1 MSGWGNIFKKPSIYY
16 HGLYWI
22 FNALFFTVIWWSRN
36 DYKYFFL
43 YLQENFAYLPGGMI
57 FTYFSVYY
65 LIPRFFFRNKII
77 LYIILQFLVL
87 LLYPV
92 ASNLVSAYFISPV
105 LLGVEAKFLFYYGYL
120 SIILILVFDIFP
132 LAGVIVLN
140 RFKKEAFARQRAELE
155 KTATEL
161 KLKEA
166 ELKLLKAQIHPHF
179 LFNTLNNIY
188 SLSLEKS
195 DKTSDLLIRLA
206 DMLSYIIYDCNT
218 ERVSLSKEIEFIRS
232 FIELQKIR
240 YYNCDISLKIKVDA
254 NTLQIAPMILHTF
267 VDNAFKHG
275 ADKDAKSPWIKI
287 SITSKAGLLFFSVL
301 NSTRN
306 NDLVLDKITGIGITN
321 ALKRLELLYPDRHD
335 LVINSSGNKYSVFL
349 KLDLL
354 KHEQ

>member
-1 MSGWGNIFKKPSIYY
+1 MRRGKNIFQKPTIYF
-16 HGLYWI
+16 HALYWLL
-22 FNALFFTVIWWSRN
+22 NVVFFTVIWWSRN
-36 DYKYFFL
+36 DYKYFLL
-43 YLQENFAYLPGGMI
+43 YLQENAAYLPGGMI

-65 LIPRFFFRNKII
+65 LIPKFFFRNRIF
-77 LYIILQFLVL
+77 LYIILQLLVL

-92 ASNLVSAYFISPV
+92 ISNLVSAYFISPV
-105 LLGVEAKFLFYYGYL
+105 LLGIEPKYLFYYGYL

-140 RFKKEAFARQRAELE
+140 KFKADAVARQRAENE

-161 KLKEA
+161 RLKEA

-218 ERVSLSKEIEFIRS
+218 ERVSLAKEIEFIRS
-232 FIELQKIR
+232 YIELQRIR
-240 YYNCDISLKIKVDA
+240 YYNCNISLKVNVEA

-287 SITSKAGLLFFSVL
+287 SVTSKAGLLYFLVL

-306 NDLVLDKITGIGITN
+306 DDLVLDKITGIGISN
-321 ALKRLELLYPDRHD
+321 AMKRLQLIYPERHD
-335 LVINSSGNKYSVFL
+335 LVINNTGNKYSVFL

>member
-1 MSGWGNIFKKPSIYY
+1 MMSRWGKIFKTPSIYY
-16 HGLYWI
+16 HALYWL
-22 FNALFFTVIWWSRN
+22 FNVLFFTVIWWSRN
-36 DYKYFFL
+36 DFKHFFL
-43 YLQENFAYLPGGMI
+43 FFQENAAYLPAGMI

-77 LYIILQFLVL
+77 VYIILQLLVL
-87 LLYPV
+87 LFYPV
-92 ASNLVSAYFISPV
+92 VSNLVSAYFISPV
-105 LLGVEAKFLFYYGYL
+105 LLGMEAKFLFYYGYL

-140 RFKKEAFARQRAELE
+140 RFKNDSVARQRAELE

-206 DMLSYIIYDCNT
+206 DLLSYIIYDCNT
-218 ERVSLSKEIEFIRS
+218 EKVSLSKEIEFIKS

-240 YYNCDISLKIKVDA
+240 YYNCDITMKIDIEA

-275 ADKDAKSPWIKI
+275 ADKDAKDPWIKI
-287 SITSKAGLLFFSVL
+287 SITSKTGFLFFSIL

-306 NDLVLDKITGIGITN
+306 DDPESDKIAGIGISN
-321 ALKRLELLYPDRHD
+321 AVKRLELIYPERHD
-335 LVINSSGNKYSVFL
+335 LVINNTGNKYSVFL
-349 KLDLL
+349 KLELL
-354 KHEQ
+354 KHE

>member
-1 MSGWGNIFKKPSIYY
+1 MIGWGNIFKKPVIY
-16 HGLYWI
+16 HALYWI
-22 FNALFFTVIWWSRN
+22 FNVLFFTVIWWSRN

-43 YLQENFAYLPGGMI
+43 YLQENAAYLPGGMI

-65 LIPRFFFRNKII
+65 LIPRFFFRNKIL
-77 LYIILQFLVL
+77 LYIFLQLLVL

-92 ASNLVSAYFISPV
+92 VSNLVSAYFISPV
-105 LLGVEAKFLFYYGYL
+105 LLGIEAKYLFYYGYL

-132 LAGVIVLN
+132 LAGVIVLS
-140 RFKKEAFARQRAELE
+140 RFKKEAIARQKAELE

-161 KLKEA
+161 KLREA

-195 DKTSDLLIRLA
+195 EKTSDLLIRLA

-218 ERVSLSKEIEFIRS
+218 ERVSLAKEIEFIKS
-232 FIELQKIR
+232 FIELQRIR
-240 YYNCDISLKIKVDA
+240 YYNCDISLKIDVEL
-254 NTLQIAPMILHTF
+254 NSLQIAPMILHTF

-275 ADKDAKSPWIKI
+275 ADRDAKNPWIKI
-287 SITSKAGLLFFSVL
+287 SITSKNGFLFFSIL
-301 NSTRN
+301 NSTR
-306 NDLVLDKITGIGITN
+306 DDEPESDKLTGIGIAN
-321 ALKRLELLYPDRHD
+321 VMKRLELIYPERHD
-335 LVINSSGNKYSVFL
+335 LVINNSDRKYSVFL
-349 KLDLL
+349 KLELL